1 MGGFDYVTRASQPVY
16 IVRSK
21 VDVRM
26 DGAGVEN
33 IATAASASEAV
44 SDSSETGSQTPGA
57 VFC

>member
-1 MGGFDYVTRASQPVY
+1 MTRASQPVY

-26 DGAGVEN
+26 EGAGVEN
-33 IATAASASEAV
+33 ITTLAAASEAV

-57 VFC
+57 VCC

>member
-1 MGGFDYVTRASQPVY
+1 MTRASQPVY

-21 VDVRM
+21 VDVRTE
-26 DGAGVEN
+26 GAGVEN
-33 IATAASASEAV
+33 IATAVSASEAV